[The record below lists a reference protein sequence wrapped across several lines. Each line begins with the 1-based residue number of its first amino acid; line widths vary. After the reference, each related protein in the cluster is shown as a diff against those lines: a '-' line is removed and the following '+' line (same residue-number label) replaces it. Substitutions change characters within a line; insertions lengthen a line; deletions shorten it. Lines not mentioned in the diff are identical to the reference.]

1 MSDTVELTESSYM
14 ICTSSAL
21 FFTLGLSALFSRHSA
36 ETATVHD
43 RVCKQPGLVPQ
54 EGCNQIGEVELGQPI
69 DLLQVDLDVDQEE
82 EEKYQTPGCSGPL
95 GLNLTEKKFPRAIL
109 ITNIDLDGSRDK
121 FSKDTSSIVEKYAR
135 KYSADVI
142 KLQHRMPLACEH
154 KLHVNFD
161 VMFAIRELLTRYERV
176 LSMDDTIVL
185 SARAPSVFDLV
196 PESKLGV
203 VRETGITATDRDMA
217 SGCKRYGVDVSRC
230 LARRYELP
238 INGGLMLISQKHRVL
253 IESIT
258 QPEVLKIM
266 LPIGGLVNQP
276 MWNARIV
283 EHNVSLHRFGSQWE
297 LVGSTYMEAGK
308 HKKKRACAV
317 HMTRRIQQDYCQ
329 DRPFIMEY
337 LVRLLGSV
345 TGKDYCGGRNALAR
359 HLLHAGEDGRELQCT
374 HESEKTR

>member
-1 MSDTVELTESSYM
+1 M
-14 ICTSSAL
+14 IRRSSAV
-21 FFTLGLSALFSRHSA
+21 FFTLWLASLINRHFA
-36 ETATVHD
+36 ETASAHD
-43 RVCKQPGLVPQ
+43 RVCKQPGIVSQ
-54 EGCNQIGEVELGQPI
+54 EGGCNQTGDIDLGQPI

-82 EEKYQTPGCSGPL
+82 EENDQAPGLQAPGCSGPL
-95 GLNLTEKKFPRAIL
+95 GLNLTKPKFPHAIL
-109 ITNIDLDGSRDK
+109 ITNIDLDGSRAE
-121 FSKDTSSIVEKYAR
+121 FSKDTSSIVENYAK
-135 KYSADVI
+135 KYSADVV

-154 KLHVNFD
+154 NLHVNFD
-161 VMFAIRELLTRYERV
+161 VMFAARELLTRYERV

-185 SARAPSVFDLV
+185 SPKAPSVFDLV

-217 SGCKRYGVDVSRC
+217 AGCRRYGVDVSRC

-238 INGGLMLISQKHRVL
+238 INGGLMLLSQKHRVL

-258 QPEVLKIM
+258 QPDVLKIM
-266 LPIGGLVNQP
+266 LPIGGLINQP

-283 EHNVSLHRFGSQWE
+283 EHNVSLHRFGPEWE
-297 LVGSTYMEAGK
+297 IVGSTYMEAGR
-308 HKKKRACAV
+308 HKKRRACAI

-337 LVRLLGSV
+337 FVRLLGSF
-345 TGKDYCGGRNALAR
+345 TGEDYCGGREALAR

-374 HESEKTR
+374 RKSEETT

>member
-1 MSDTVELTESSYM
+1 MLYTVELTESSHM
-14 ICTSSAL
+14 IRTSSAL
-21 FFTLGLSALFSRHSA
+21 FFTLWLVALITRHSA
-36 ETATVHD
+36 ETAAARE
-43 RVCKQPGLVPQ
+43 RVCEQHGIVSQ
-54 EGCNQIGEVELGQPI
+54 EGCNQAGEIDAGQPI

-82 EEKYQTPGCSGPL
+82 EEKGQAPGCSGKL
-95 GLNLTEKKFPRAIL
+95 GLHLPEKKFPRAIL
-109 ITNIDLDGSRDK
+109 ITNIDLDGSRAK

-135 KYSADVI
+135 KYSADVV

-154 KLHVNFD
+154 NLHVNFD
-161 VMFAIRELLTRYERV
+161 VMFAVRELLMRYERV

-185 SARAPSVFDLV
+185 SPRAPSVFDLV
-196 PESKLGV
+196 PQSDLGV

-238 INGGLMLISQKHRVL
+238 INGGLMLLSQKHRVL

-258 QPEVLKIM
+258 QPDVLKKM

-283 EHNVSLHRFGSQWE
+283 EHNVSLHRFGEEWE
-297 LVGSTYMEAGK
+297 TVGSTYMEAGR

-337 LVRLLGSV
+337 LARLLGSV
-345 TGKDYCGGRNALAR
+345 TGKDYCGGRDALAR
-359 HLLHAGEDGRELQCT
+359 HLLHAGEDGRELQCIRNSK
-374 HESEKTR
+374 ETR